1 MACRF
6 YRFNLISQIRKRI
19 IFPLEGVISTDD
31 YNCIKNVT
39 HFGMSTHLN
48 LMFVVLTDFYK
59 TCSGNEYTISK
70 TAFIASRTSYKLE
83 LLEDLK
89 DAILICD

>member
-6 YRFNLISQIRKRI
+6 YRFNLISQIKKRI
-19 IFPLEGVISTDD
+19 INPLEGILTTDD
-31 YNCIKNVT
+31 FNCIKNVT
-39 HFGMSTHLN
+39 LFGLSTHLN
-48 LMFVVLTDFYK
+48 LMFVILTDFYK
-59 TCSGNEYTISK
+59 TCSGNNYAITK

-89 DAILICD
+89 DAILIC